1 MSVEIEGLEF
11 QVEAKSDKGADGI
24 DKLANSFKNLKSAI
38 KGGTNLNGSIKQLEK
53 LNQAL
58 SGLHTDKLESLGKA
72 MESLNKAGNI
82 KIPASVP
89 QSLTGYAG
97 STECP
102 CSAGEHRRYRIGNT
116 EPGRH

>member
-58 SGLHTDKLESLGKA
+58 SGLHTDKLESLGKFLKLTVLTLP
-72 MESLNKAGNI
+72 SI
-82 KIPASVP
+82 SSASFTTTA
-89 QSLTGYAG
+89 S
-97 STECP
+97 
-102 CSAGEHRRYRIGNT
+102 
-116 EPGRH
+116 

>member
-58 SGLHTDKLESLGKA
+58 SGLHTDKLKALVKQWNLLTKQVISRFLHLYRRESLKSE
-72 MESLNKAGNI
+72 M
-82 KIPASVP
+82 
-89 QSLTGYAG
+89 Q
-97 STECP
+97 
-102 CSAGEHRRYRIGNT
+102 
-116 EPGRH
+116 

>member
-58 SGLHTDKLESLGKA
+58 SGLHTDKLESLGKVSRVLA
-72 MESLNKAGNI
+72 LGFMTMYSSRSLM
-82 KIPASVP
+82 AS
-89 QSLTGYAG
+89 SLRLVFTVLQPLWLNRVDI
-97 STECP
+97 S
-102 CSAGEHRRYRIGNT
+102 
-116 EPGRH
+116 